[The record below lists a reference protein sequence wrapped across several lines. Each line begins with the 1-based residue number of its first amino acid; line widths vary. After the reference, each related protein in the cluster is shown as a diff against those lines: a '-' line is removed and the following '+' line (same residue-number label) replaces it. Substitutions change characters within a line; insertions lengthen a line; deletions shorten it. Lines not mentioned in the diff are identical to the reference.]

1 MNETT
6 LTKMN
11 MMKFY
16 GMHGAFKTA
25 LETGSTNDYTLDEFI
40 GYLTEAEWDDRLN
53 RKVERTIKNARFR
66 YKAAVEDII
75 YDPSRNIDK
84 NTMMR
89 LFECEYIEKARCLL
103 ITGSTGVGKS
113 YLATALGYQA
123 CIQGFR
129 VLYFNSARL
138 FAKLKMAK
146 ADGSYLKELAKIQRS
161 QLFILD
167 DFGLQPLD
175 NQSSMIL
182 LEIIE
187 DRQGKNA
194 AIITSQIPVNSWY
207 DIIGE
212 KTVADAILD
221 RLVHDAQRIDLKG
234 ESMRKNKLNK
244 KV

>member
-1 MNETT
+1 MNEST
-6 LTKMN
+6 LTKMSL
-11 MMKFY
+11 MKFY
-16 GMHGAFKTA
+16 GMHRAFKSA

-40 GYLTEAEWDDRLN
+40 GYLAQAEWDDRQN
-53 RKVERTIKNARFR
+53 RKIERTIKNARFR

-75 YDPSRNIDK
+75 YDPLRNIDK
-84 NTMMR
+84 NNMMR
-89 LFECEYIEKARCLL
+89 LFECEYIHKAKNLL

-113 YLATALGYQA
+113 YLATAFGYQA
-123 CIQGFR
+123 CILGFK

-138 FAKLKMAK
+138 FARLKMAK
-146 ADGSYLKELAKIQRS
+146 ADGSYLKELARIQRS

-175 NQSSMIL
+175 NQSSMML

-187 DRQGKNA
+187 DRQEKHA
-194 AIITSQIPVNSWY
+194 AIITSQIPVNGWY

-221 RLVHDAQRIDLKG
+221 RLVHDAQRIELQG
-234 ESMRKNKLNK
+234 ESMRKSKMNK
-244 KV
+244 KS